1 MNERMN
7 EGRKVGEMEWKGGRK
22 EGRNVWMDRNEER
35 SFSL

>member
-22 EGRNVWMDRNEER
+22 EGRNV
-35 SFSL
+35 